1 MLPNHE
7 QVRLRA
13 AANKSRTNWT
23 QENALLEEVI
33 LDLKS
38 CYPEKFHNNST
49 LDDRKFVGVP
59 AWVKYGRRGAN
70 RG

>member
-1 MLPNHE
+1 MLPSYE
-7 QVRLRA
+7 QFKLVA
-13 AANKSRTNWT
+13 VANRHRTNWT

-49 LDDRKFVGVP
+49 LDERKFVGVP
-59 AWVKYGRRGAN
+59 SWVKYGRRGAN
-70 RG
+70 RD